1 MICLFAPIFRIK
13 FFISE
18 GTKLVELMR
27 LEDIQFLIEFE
38 ITLGIKQMKADE
50 NQNSN
55 DTVQNK

>member
-1 MICLFAPIFRIK
+1 M
-13 FFISE
+13 
-18 GTKLVELMR
+18 VELMR